1 MHSKMLKNTLEL
13 SQTIIEEWFS
23 ENPDRVLG
31 LIDDNILWI
40 GSTANQFYIG
50 KDEVLEAMK
59 KSKHRHYSLHRI
71 RTGVEHSRQRQR
83 ILRLRRQI
91 YMHSRHKDHVY
102 AGGAEGYFRVEK
114 HARRFKDHAHSPVK
128 YNARGKGRR
137 GFSRRGKQTQL
148 YIRSEKSCPN
158 EAECCI

>member
-23 ENPDRVLG
+23 GNPDRVLG

-59 KSKHRHYSLHRI
+59 KASTS
-71 RTGVEHSRQRQR
+71 SFP
-83 ILRLRRQI
+83 
-91 YMHSRHKDHVY
+91 M
-102 AGGAEGYFRVEK
+102 
-114 HARRFKDHAHSPVK
+114 
-128 YNARGKGRR
+128 
-137 GFSRRGKQTQL
+137 
-148 YIRSEKSCPN
+148 
-158 EAECCI
+158 